1 MIIKLLCKHTC
12 AYTLTHSLTHH
23 TVTWPLTRSP
33 SLSHVHM
40 HAHTLFHSW
49 GHAWTH
55 THTHTSTH
63 SFTHSILL
71 TVTNLRPTLHD
82 FTTFRY
88 YCFSKASLHTA
99 AHTVLYLFT
108 ATRYKIFLIWT
119 PVFFGTMKGKIAT
132 SQLLIVD
139 CC

>member
-1 MIIKLLCKHTC
+1 MWLQKLLCKHTC

-23 TVTWPLTRSP
+23 SIMWPLTCSP

-40 HAHTLFHSW
+40 HAHTLFHSFTHEGMN
-49 GHAWTH
+49 GH
-55 THTHTSTH
+55 TH
-63 SFTHSILL
+63 SFTHSFLF

-82 FTTFRY
+82 FTTSRY

-99 AHTVLYLFT
+99 AHTVLS
-108 ATRYKIFLIWT
+108 ATWYNIFLIWT
-119 PVFFGTMKGKIAT
+119 LVFFGTMKGKIAT